1 MEIKTLKSFIAVAT
15 LKNFS
20 SAAKQLHSTQPTV
33 SRQISELERNVGVK
47 LLMRTTHGVE
57 LTEAGKCLLIEG
69 AKILSNDAKV
79 TEQLRDIG
87 GINTKYINIGYLAS
101 ACAEFLPRM
110 IKIYSNL
117 YPDVKLQLLEM
128 TTPEQFDALQ
138 NNKIDIAFCR
148 QLTDLEQY
156 ALFEQHLYTD
166 KMVAMV
172 PSQHSLANRSS
183 LYLSDLAQEKI
194 ILFKRQDAMGLYD
207 QIVLSCKSS
216 GFIPMITG
224 HAENMRNLITLV
236 ASGLGVS
243 IVPEQT
249 RYICPAECQY
259 IPISDLSI
267 SLALNMY
274 FKRSSSKRHVKK
286 FTEVCIKEMVI
297 ADKLGLLSTC

>member
-20 SAAKQLHSTQPTV
+20 LAAKQLHSTQPTV

-47 LLMRTTHGVE
+47 LLIRTTHGVE
-57 LTEAGKCLLIEG
+57 LTEAGKCLLIE
-69 AKILSNDAKV
+69 AAEILNNDTKV
-79 TEQLRDIG
+79 IEKLREISG
-87 GINTKYINIGYLAS
+87 VNTKYINIGYLAS

-110 IKIYSNL
+110 VNIYLKL
-117 YPDVKLQLLEM
+117 YPDVKLQLFEM

-138 NNKIDIAFCR
+138 NNKIDIAFSR
-148 QLTDLEQY
+148 QLMDLEQFS
-156 ALFEQHLYTD
+156 LFEQHLYTD

-172 PSQHSLANRSS
+172 PSQHSLANHSS
-183 LYLSDLAQEKI
+183 LKLSDLTQEKI
-194 ILFKRQDAMGLYD
+194 ILFKRQDAMELYD
-207 QIVLSCKSS
+207 KIILSCKSN
-216 GFIPMITG
+216 GFIPIITG

-249 RYICPAECQY
+249 RYICSAECKY

-274 FKRSSSKRHVKK
+274 FKRSSSKRHIRK
-286 FTEVCIKEMVI
+286 FTEICIKEMVTG
-297 ADKLGLLSTC
+297 DKIELLTTC

>member
-20 SAAKQLHSTQPTV
+20 LAAKQLHSTQPTV
-33 SRQISELERNVGVK
+33 SRQISELERCVGVK
-47 LLMRTTHGVE
+47 LLVRTTHGVE

-69 AKILSNDAKV
+69 TKIINNDVKV
-79 TEQLRDIG
+79 IEQLRSIS
-87 GINTKYINIGYLAS
+87 GINTKSINIGYLAS

-110 IKIYSNL
+110 IKIYSSL
-117 YPDVKLQLLEM
+117 YPDVKLELLEM
-128 TTPEQFDALQ
+128 TTPQQFDALQ

-148 QLTDLEQY
+148 QLADIEPH
-156 ALFEQHLYTD
+156 ALFERHLYTD

-183 LYLSDLAQEKI
+183 LVLSDLIQEKI
-194 ILFKRQDAMGLYD
+194 ILFKRQDAAELYD
-207 QIVLSCKSS
+207 KIILSCKSS
-216 GFIPMITG
+216 GFIPIING

-243 IVPEQT
+243 IVPELT
-249 RYICPAECQY
+249 RYICPAECKY

-267 SLALNMY
+267 SLELNMY
-274 FKRSSSKRHVKK
+274 FKNRASKRHIKQ
-286 FTEVCIKEMVI
+286 FTEVCIKEMAI
-297 ADKLGLLSTC
+297 DKKIELLNVC

>member
-1 MEIKTLKSFIAVAT
+1 LEIKTLKSFVAVAT

-20 SAAKQLHSTQPTV
+20 LAAKQLHSTQPTV

-69 AKILSNDAKV
+69 AKIINNDTKV
-79 TEQLRDIG
+79 IEQLREIS

-101 ACAEFLPRM
+101 ACAEFLPRI

-117 YPDVKLQLLEM
+117 YPDIKLQLLEM
-128 TTPEQFDALQ
+128 TTPQQFEALQ
-138 NNKIDIAFCR
+138 NNKIDIAFSR

-172 PSQHSLANRSS
+172 SSQHSLANRSS
-183 LYLSDLAQEKI
+183 LKLSALTQEKI
-194 ILFKRQDAMGLYD
+194 ILFKRQDAMELYD
-207 QIVLSCKSS
+207 QVILSCEKS
-216 GFIPMITG
+216 GFIPMISS
-224 HAENMRNLITLV
+224 HAENMRNLIALV
-236 ASGLGVS
+236 SSGLGVS

-249 RYICPAECQY
+249 RYICSAECKY

-274 FKRSSSKRHVKK
+274 FKRSSSKRHIRK
-286 FTEVCIKEMVI
+286 FTEVCIKEMVTG
-297 ADKLGLLSTC
+297 DKIELLTTC